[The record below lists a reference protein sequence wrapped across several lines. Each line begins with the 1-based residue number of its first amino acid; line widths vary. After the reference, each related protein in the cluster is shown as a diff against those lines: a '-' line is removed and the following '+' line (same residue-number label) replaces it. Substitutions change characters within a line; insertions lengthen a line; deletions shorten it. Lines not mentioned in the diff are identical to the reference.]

1 MNLESD
7 RNQKISYVLKESTA
21 LKMQE
26 LMKVDDINN
35 EQVWVT
41 RLIKRYYALGP
52 AKRAK
57 PASPLR
63 SLRSKV
69 NDSTEQHWLK
79 LTIEEKKQLEALC
92 EYYDFVNESRKPQF
106 TKYRYSALIYHL
118 ISNTYYSRMAKA
130 KKRLDEQVEKQRQNY
145 DINKLIDGLEGD

>member
-7 RNQKISYVLKESTA
+7 RNQKISYVLKASTA

-26 LMKVDDINN
+26 LMEVDKILN

-41 RLIKRYYALGP
+41 RLIKRYYNLGP
-52 AKRAK
+52 AKRSK

-63 SLRSKV
+63 ALRSPAG
-69 NDSTEQHWLK
+69 DSIVQHWLK
-79 LTIEEKKQLEALC
+79 LTEEEKKQLDKLC
-92 EYYDFVNESRKPQF
+92 EYYDFVNENRRNV